1 MNGEE
6 QSNYLNTYNNGYDQG
21 EYNRYNSTYE
31 ATIDTFLPIYM
42 LLMMIFCCLGANLHE
57 YYINKTMGRRNIRRP
72 LVMNRKEVK
81 DSDILKEGCVICL
94 EKYQKKEKIVTLK
107 CNHIFHQE
115 CIEEWCKTG
124 KTCPLCRFSL
134 L

>member
-81 DSDILKEGCVICL
+81 LLIWGLLLSGLYKYVDI
-94 EKYQKKEKIVTLK
+94 
-107 CNHIFHQE
+107 
-115 CIEEWCKTG
+115 
-124 KTCPLCRFSL
+124 
-134 L
+134 